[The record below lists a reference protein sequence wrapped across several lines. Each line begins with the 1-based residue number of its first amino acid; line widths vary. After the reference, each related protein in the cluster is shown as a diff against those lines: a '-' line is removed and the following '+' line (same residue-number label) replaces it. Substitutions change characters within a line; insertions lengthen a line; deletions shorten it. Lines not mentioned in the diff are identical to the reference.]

1 MIDSRMLINVQVEIF
16 ELRPP
21 QSMLQCV
28 YSKRPRMVFL
38 DYKFY
43 SKVALVDRL

>member
-1 MIDSRMLINVQVEIF
+1 MFDSRMLINVQVF
-16 ELRPP
+16 ELRPH
-21 QSMLQCV
+21 QSMLRCA

-38 DYKFY
+38 DFKFY